1 VIWKPRYATRR
12 MRENA
17 WSKADL
23 QREQAARDA
32 PRRRSWLAR
41 LLGR

>member
-1 VIWKPRYATRR
+1 

-17 WSKADL
+17 WTKADL
-23 QREQAARDA
+23 RRERAVRAA

-41 LLGR
+41 LLRRGS